1 VTDAAPAQEGSDV
14 GRQRS
19 NGAARVV
26 SLAVALATVA
36 ACSSEGGLSFD
47 EEGNLQVDRD
57 RCVVVDAAVSPE
69 KIELLTD
76 MAEEFNRSDLAT
88 IEVDGDETCLA
99 VVVQAKASGGAAQL
113 LDQGWDEE
121 AEGPRPVVWSPAS
134 TAWQAV
140 LNQRFLASGRDT
152 IADDAT
158 PFMRTPLV
166 IAMPEPLAEALGWPD
181 EPLGWVD
188 ILELARSGQGWA
200 EFGHPE
206 WGAFRLG
213 KTNPNF
219 STSGLSALI
228 AQTYA
233 AADKREGLSA
243 EDLRKA
249 EVVEFGTDVESAVV
263 HYGDTTLTFMNNW
276 YRADQRGNPYAYTSA
291 AAVEEKSVID
301 YNTGNPDGVLSQG
314 EQPRAP
320 RIPLVAIY
328 PEEGTLYSDNPL
340 VVLDAD
346 WVDDDERAGAARFVE
361 FVQRPENQERVLA
374 YGFRPGN
381 PDVEIAAPVTRA
393 NGVDPTQPQTL
404 LEVPTPEVM
413 VEVLDAWAVQRK
425 RARVTL
431 VVDVSGSM
439 GDLASADGPDT
450 KLDLAKSA
458 AIDALDQFKDEDE
471 VGLRIFTSDIGPGG
485 QTFVDVVP
493 LSRVGDV
500 RERLATQIRGLVP
513 LNGTPLYDVTRTTFE
528 ELAASYDP
536 ARINAIVLLTDGR
549 NDDGVSGDDRQQL
562 DQLLAALAAGSEGAT
577 SRPVRVFPIAYGGD
591 ADIGIL
597 RQIAEASTGAVYDA
611 SDPRSINKV
620 FTAVISNF

>member
-1 VTDAAPAQEGSDV
+1 MGRRQSGRRLAAL
-14 GRQRS
+14 
-19 NGAARVV
+19 VV
-26 SLAVALATVA
+26 LIGLAA
-36 ACSSEGGLSFD
+36 ACSDDQSDLSFD
-47 EEGNLQVDRD
+47 DDGNLEIDRD

-69 KIELLTD
+69 KIDLLTA

-88 IEVDGDETCLA
+88 SEVDGEETCVA
-99 VVVQAKASGGAAQL
+99 VAVQRKASGGAAQL
-113 LDQGWDEE
+113 LDTGWDEA
-121 AEGPRPVVWSPAS
+121 AEGPRPVIWSPAS
-134 TAWQAV
+134 SAWQTV
-140 LNQRFLASGRDT
+140 LNQRFSSSGRQP

-158 PFMRTPLV
+158 PFMLTPLV
-166 IAMPEPLAEALGWPD
+166 IAMPEPMAQALGWPD
-181 EPLGWVD
+181 EALGWND
-188 ILELARSGQGWA
+188 ILGLARSQQGWG

-233 AADKREGLSA
+233 AADKRDGLSA
-243 EDLRKA
+243 EDLRRP
-249 EVVEFGTDVESAVV
+249 EVVQFGTDVETAVV

-301 YNTGNPDGVLSQG
+301 YNTGNPDGVLQQG
-314 EQPRAP
+314 EQPRPP
-320 RIPLVAIY
+320 RVPLVAIY

-340 VVLDAD
+340 IVLDAE
-346 WVDDDERAGAARFVE
+346 WVDADEKAAAARFVE
-361 FVQRPENQERVLA
+361 FAQRPENQERVLEF
-374 YGFRPGN
+374 GFRPGN
-381 PDVEIAAPVTRA
+381 PDVAVTAPVDRA

-404 LEVPTPEVM
+404 LEVPSPEVT
-413 VEVLDAWAVQRK
+413 VAVLDAWADQRK
-425 RARVTL
+425 GARVTL

-439 GDLASADGPDT
+439 GEPASGDGPET

-458 AIDALDQFKDEDE
+458 AVSALDQFKDDDE
-471 VGLRIFTSDIGPGG
+471 VGLRIFTNDIAPGG
-485 QTFVDVVP
+485 ATFIDVVP

-500 RERLATQIRGLVP
+500 RERLAGEIRNLVP
-513 LNGTPLYDVTRTTFE
+513 LNGTPLYDVTRTTYE
-528 ELAASYDP
+528 ELAGTYDP
-536 ARINAIVLLTDGR
+536 ARINAMVVLTDGR
-549 NDDGVSGDDRQQL
+549 NDDGDGSDDRQQL
-562 DQLLAALAAGSEGAT
+562 DALLAALTSGSEGAS

-591 ADIGIL
+591 ADLPTL
-597 RQIAEASTGAVYDA
+597 RSIAEASSGAVYDA